1 MNFYATIARYYD
13 SEHADKDEDFA
24 FYSELASEADG
35 PILIIGSG
43 TGRVA
48 LHLAEQ
54 GHTVH
59 GIEIEN
65 AMFQRAEAHLKARP
79 HLRER
84 VTFHHADA
92 MRLKL
97 DLRFGLVILPYNTF
111 MHFLTL
117 DAQRRLLAR
126 IAQWVKEGGALAVDL
141 PNAGDAFASQDTEAI
156 ILERTFIEQDS
167 GHLVMQQS
175 SSRLDRTEQLMEV
188 TWLYDEIGEGGVLTR
203 TVVPVQLHYFFFNE
217 LWLLLEHSGLDIEE
231 VYGDF
236 DRSEFVDGCPR
247 MIVVARQ

>member
-43 TGRVA
+43 TGRIA

-59 GIEIEN
+59 GIEIES

-92 MRLKL
+92 VKLKL
-97 DLRFGLVILPYNTF
+97 DLQFDLVILPYNTF
-111 MHFLTL
+111 MHFLTM
-117 DAQRRLLAR
+117 DAQLRLLAR
-126 IAQWVKEGGALAVDL
+126 VEQWVKDGGALALDL
-141 PNAGDAFASQDTEAI
+141 PNAADAFGSQDTEAI
-156 ILERTFIEQDS
+156 ILERTFIERDS

-175 SSRLDRTEQLMEV
+175 SS
-188 TWLYDEIGEGGVLTR
+188 GAGGALTR
-203 TVVPVQLHYFFFNE
+203 TVVPVQLHYYFFNE
-217 LWLLLEHSGLDIEE
+217 LWLLLEHAGLEIEE

-247 MIVVARQ
+247 MIVVAR

>member
-24 FYSELASEADG
+24 LYSELASEQNG
-35 PILIIGSG
+35 PILVIGSG
-43 TGRVA
+43 SGRIA
-48 LHLAEQ
+48 LHLAGQ

-59 GIEIEN
+59 GIEVEGV
-65 AMFQRAEAHLKARP
+65 MLKRAEARLAAEP

-92 MRLKL
+92 LKL
-97 DLRFGLVILPYNTF
+97 NLDLKFALVIIPYNTF
-111 MHFLTL
+111 MHFLTIE
-117 DAQRRLLAR
+117 AQLRLLAR
-126 IAQWVKEGGALAVDL
+126 ARQWLLDDGALVIDL
-141 PNAGDAFASQDTEAI
+141 PNAGEAFASQDTEAV
-156 ILERTFIEQDS
+156 ILERTFLELDS

-175 SSRLDRTEQLMEV
+175 SSRLDRTEQVMEV
-188 TWLYDEIGEGGVLTR
+188 TWIYDEIGEGGALMR
-203 TVVPVQLHYFFFNE
+203 TLVPVQLHYFFFNE
-217 LWLLLEHSGLDIEE
+217 LWLLLEHSGIIVDE

-247 MIVVARQ
+247 MIVVAR

>member
-24 FYSELASEADG
+24 LYNELASEQNG
-35 PILIIGSG
+35 PILVIGSG
-43 TGRVA
+43 TGRIA
-48 LHLAEQ
+48 LNLAEQ

-59 GIEIEN
+59 GVEIEG
-65 AMFQRAEAHLKARP
+65 AMFERAEARLAAVP

-92 MRLKL
+92 TRLNL
-97 DLRFGLVILPYNTF
+97 DLKFALIIIPYNTF
-111 MHFLTL
+111 MHFLTIE
-117 DAQRRLLAR
+117 AQLRLLAR
-126 IAQWVKEGGALAVDL
+126 AAQWLMDDGALVIDL
-141 PNAGDAFASQDTEAI
+141 PNAGEAFASQDTEAI
-156 ILERTFIEQDS
+156 ILERTFLELES

-188 TWLYDEIGEGGVLTR
+188 TWLYDEIGEGGVVTR
-203 TVVPVQLHYFFFNE
+203 TLVPVQLHYFFFNE
-217 LWLLLEHSGLDIEE
+217 LWLLLEHCDLLIDE

-247 MIVVARQ
+247 MIVVAR